1 MGRESSK
8 QTILEIR
15 DLEVQFAT
23 EDGAVRAVDGVSL
36 SIGEAE
42 TLALV
47 GESGCGK
54 SVTALS
60 IARLVPEPPS
70 RVTGGS
76 IMPEGVNTLAMNS
89 RELRSLRGA
98 KVAYVFQEPGSALN
112 PVFRV
117 GDQIGEAIRLHRDLR
132 GGAVAAEVL
141 RLLKLVGIPAPE
153 ARMREYPHQL
163 SGGMQQRVMI
173 AMALASRP
181 RLLVADEPTTALDV
195 TIQAQILSL
204 LLDLKERLGMAM
216 LLITHNLGVVAQV
229 ADRVAVM
236 YAGRIVEEAPV
247 EALLRLP
254 RHPYTRGLLDSIPK
268 LGLGAERLSTIGGSV
283 PHPGEMPPGCKF
295 APRCSIARAECH
307 LAEPALEEIEPGRK
321 VRCPFWKSVS

>member
-1 MGRESSK
+1 
-8 QTILEIR
+8 
-15 DLEVQFAT
+15 
-23 EDGAVRAVDGVSL
+23 
-36 SIGEAE
+36 
-42 TLALV
+42 
-47 GESGCGK
+47 
-54 SVTALS
+54 
-60 IARLVPEPPS
+60 
-70 RVTGGS
+70 
-76 IMPEGVNTLAMNS
+76 
-89 RELRSLRGA
+89 
-98 KVAYVFQEPGSALN
+98 
-112 PVFRV
+112 
-117 GDQIGEAIRLHRDLR
+117 
-132 GGAVAAEVL
+132 
-141 RLLKLVGIPAPE
+141 
-153 ARMREYPHQL
+153 MREYPHQL

>member
-76 IMPEGVNTLAMNS
+76 IMLEGVNTLAMNS

-295 APRCSIARAECH
+295 APRCSIVRAECH

>member
-23 EDGAVRAVDGVSL
+23 EDGTVRAVDGVSL

-76 IMPEGVNTLAMNS
+76 IMLEGVNTLAMNS